1 MYRRNDVTLK
11 DAIENMIDSFHL
23 REQYNQARLLQNWEK
38 IVGKTIAKYT
48 TDVAIHKEKL
58 YIYVSSAPLKQEMF
72 IMREKI
78 AELVNEF
85 LDTDTIK
92 EVILK

>member
-1 MYRRNDVTLK
+1 MYSRNDITLK
-11 DAIENMIDSFHL
+11 DAIENMIDTFNL

-48 TDVAIHKEKL
+48 TDVAVKDQKL
-58 YIYVSSAPLKQEMF
+58 YIYMSSSPLKQEMF

-78 AELVNEF
+78 VELENEF
-85 LDTDTIK
+85 FKSETIK
-92 EVILK
+92 EVNIK